1 MCHLWR
7 VHRLFLVLFRVH
19 RHFLVSVSMGECE
32 DAKQE
37 TESCFARNKPRNKKE
52 ERETKVQGSDKR
64 ENANEAEKSLSFAWN
79 ATVLVIFLSHLR
91 RLPPCVEVARV
102 AGALLL

>member
-1 MCHLWR
+1 
-7 VHRLFLVLFRVH
+7 
-19 RHFLVSVSMGECE
+19 MGECE

-79 ATVLVIFLSHLR
+79 ATVLVIFSSHSMC
-91 RLPPCVEVARV
+91 LPPCDEVACVVV
-102 AGALLL
+102 AYQIAKNFMEFRLLWPIQMLDQFSHSVVI

>member
-1 MCHLWR
+1 
-7 VHRLFLVLFRVH
+7 
-19 RHFLVSVSMGECE
+19 MGECE

-64 ENANEAEKSLSFAWN
+64 ENANEAEKNLLFAWN
-79 ATVLVIFLSHLR
+79 ATVRVIFPSHLTL
-91 RLPPCVEVARV
+91 LPPCDEVACV
-102 AGALLL
+102 VGALLL